1 MRVHGGYEVLESV
14 VVAMDPVIGGF
25 AGVLVESV
33 FDGERHV
40 LAETALGSGD
50 RLLRLR
56 SRDPRAAYS
65 LLHAE
70 LGAPPPEGLGKRDH
84 PS

>member
-1 MRVHGGYEVLESV
+1 MQAHERYEVLESV
-14 VVAMDPVIGGF
+14 VVGMDLVTDGF
-25 AGVLVESV
+25 AGVLVELV

-50 RLLRLR
+50 RLVRSR
-56 SRDPRAAYS
+56 SRDPRAAYA
-65 LLHAE
+65 LLEAE
-70 LGAPPPEGLGKRDH
+70 LGAPPPEARRKRDR